1 MSYLVLFRCPSSVVE
16 TKARRFYLDEGL
28 YAYVGSCGVSCHKR
42 IARHLRRPARRH
54 WHVDYL
60 PCEAVAAFATRLR
73 ESDLAA
79 RLSACAEYV
88 KGFGST
94 DDRRAP
100 SHLFKVGSLAQLL
113 DAISAV
119 LHDKPGQAELR

>member
-1 MSYLVLFRCPSSVVE
+1 MSYVVLFRCPASVVE
-16 TKARRFYLDEGL
+16 TKARRFRLEEGL
-28 YAYVGSCGVSCHKR
+28 YAYVGSCGVSCHRR

-60 PCEAVAAFATRLR
+60 PCEAVASLVTRLG
-73 ESDLAA
+73 EPELAL
-79 RLSACAEYV
+79 RLSAHAEYV

-100 SHLFKVGSLAQLL
+100 SHLFRVKSLAHLL
-113 DAISAV
+113 DAISAAP
-119 LHDKPGQAELR
+119 HDQLSQADLR